1 MSDSAHTRPA
11 RLFALV
17 LAPMIIAASGA
28 SSQEAG
34 SAAHIHQLAGVVTD
48 ARGFPLPDAEVTLD
62 RRSSG
67 LTGSLYPVA
76 RTSADGTFSF
86 SRLEPGSAILSVRRV
101 GHHPYRLGLLV
112 DTVAVTR
119 PVRIALQAIVTALD
133 TVRVLSKEGAAMQEF
148 NARRRTRGSGVFI
161 DRREIERRRAAY
173 TSDLLRAFPGIGVRR
188 SARGGNRVRVRNCRP
203 AIFIDGTQALDAE
216 LDDVTRPADIE
227 GIEAYRSWAGVPPQ
241 FSDRSGKSCGAILVW
256 TRIR

>member
-1 MSDSAHTRPA
+1 
-11 RLFALV
+11 
-17 LAPMIIAASGA
+17 MIIAASRA
-28 SSQEAG
+28 SGQEAPG
-34 SAAHIHQLAGVVTD
+34 AARIHQVAGVVTD

-67 LTGSLYPVA
+67 VTGPTYPAA
-76 RTSADGTFSF
+76 RTSADGRFSF
-86 SRLEPGSAILSVRRV
+86 SQLKPGSATLSVRRV
-101 GHHPYRLGLLV
+101 GHHPYQLGLLV
-112 DTVAVTR
+112 DTLSLTR
-119 PVRIALQAIVTALD
+119 PVRIVLQAIASELD
-133 TVRVLSKEGAAMQEF
+133 TVKVHSKESAAMQEF
-148 NARRRTRGSGVFI
+148 HARSRTRGSGLFI

-203 AIFIDGTQALDAE
+203 AIFIDGMQALDAE
-216 LDDVTRPADIE
+216 LDEVTRPADIE

-256 TRIR
+256 TRTR